1 MNGATGSTTNPL
13 ALPESIFAKFRIWE
27 ETLGRWNRR
36 VNLVGRSTLD
46 DFQTRHALDSLQV
59 WRAAERPG
67 RWIDLGAGA
76 GFPGLAV
83 AIMQS
88 GAGEGE
94 THLVE
99 SNGKKAAFLRE
110 AVRRTGA
117 PAIVHARRWQE
128 MEPESFDVVTARAF
142 APLPEL
148 LEAAFTFWN
157 PDSVGVFP
165 KGRGHEDEIE
175 AAREHWRFDVE
186 PIPSITGDG
195 TILRVRELRRE

>member
-1 MNGATGSTTNPL
+1 MTGTTQSTTNPL
-13 ALPESIFAKFRIWE
+13 GVPESTFTKYEAWQGALR
-27 ETLGRWNRR
+27 RWNRR
-36 VNLVGRSTLD
+36 VNLVGRATLD
-46 DFQTRHALDSLQV
+46 DFWTRHALDSLQV
-59 WRAAERPG
+59 WRAAAGPG

-76 GFPGLAV
+76 GFPGIAV

-88 GAGEGE
+88 EAGEGE

-110 AVRRTGA
+110 AARETGA
-117 PAIVHARRWQE
+117 PATVHAKRWQD
-128 MEPESFDVVTARAF
+128 MEPESFDVITARAF

-157 PDSVGVFP
+157 PHSVGVFP
-165 KGRGHEDEIE
+165 KGRGFENEIE
-175 AAREHWRFDVE
+175 AARRHWRFNVE